1 MNAQKLMYILQHNQ
15 KIWYLQILPTSP
27 LLLHTPLQ
35 ATEVIS
41 KLYAAHQGGD
51 KNSGFD
57 NEGEGAAVKDVVA
70 AGILDLYLAKWWG
83 IKLATGAAVT
93 VLRVDQVCRLMCSL
107 SHSPSPPSL
116 PPSSLSLLP
125 LLPSIFSFS
134 LT

>member
-1 MNAQKLMYILQHNQ
+1 M
-15 KIWYLQILPTSP
+15 KICYLLVPLIFPTSP
-27 LLLHTPLQ
+27 LPLLTHTHTHTHTHPQ

-93 VLRVDQVCRLMCSL
+93 VLRVDQVSL
-107 SHSPSPPSL
+107 SL
-116 PPSSLSLLP
+116 SLSLL
-125 LLPSIFSFS
+125 FS
-134 LT
+134 LQLSLT

>member
-1 MNAQKLMYILQHNQ
+1 M
-15 KIWYLQILPTSP
+15 
-27 LLLHTPLQ
+27 
-35 ATEVIS
+35 IS

-107 SHSPSPPSL
+107 PSFPPLPLFLSL
-116 PPSSLSLLP
+116 PY
-125 LLPSIFSFS
+125 
-134 LT
+134 

>member
-1 MNAQKLMYILQHNQ
+1 M
-15 KIWYLQILPTSP
+15 
-27 LLLHTPLQ
+27 
-35 ATEVIS
+35 IS

-93 VLRVDQVCRLMCSL
+93 VLRVDQVSL
-107 SHSPSPPSL
+107 SLSL
-116 PPSSLSLLP
+116 PPFLSST
-125 LLPSIFSFS
+125 FSDVNVHAS
-134 LT
+134 VYIGVHACIVIVLVHATLMVCVCDWP